1 MHFVLWEKPPLV
13 ISCKMTEIILT
24 QCIFLRYKAASPHH
38 TCTYSLLVPEEELEI
53 DGDNLAVVL

>member
-1 MHFVLWEKPPLV
+1 MHFVLPPLELRV

-38 TCTYSLLVPEEELEI
+38 ACTYSLLVPEEELEI